1 MFNIFFEFTPF
12 IAIFDFIQCSSIRD
26 LEPLIRGGYNAGI
39 NNNYYYG
46 ERRENPVAIR
56 HAGAS

>member
-26 LEPLIRGGYNAGI
+26 LKPLDKGRL
-39 NNNYYYG
+39 
-46 ERRENPVAIR
+46 
-56 HAGAS
+56 